1 MPKNMGFHA
10 TFRHILPHFA
20 TKSIANPLQETLKI
34 MASINLYLRTTKLK
48 RDVGSVL
55 FVIRHKNQQVQV
67 VTGIELPAEC
77 WDKSTQTV
85 IGCKN
90 AKQLNMTLK
99 NKLYELQMR
108 LAELSTFGELGGM
121 TVSDIRKRLWPDVK
135 ERPRKTLVSVFYES
149 FIAMKEKKATRESY
163 ELTRRKVSKY
173 CDWKALEFSHI
184 TYKWLTEFES
194 NLRRDGNSVNT
205 ISIHMR
211 NIRSIYNEAIR
222 QDVVSQE
229 GYPFRKYRIKH
240 EDTAKRSLDVEQ
252 LRELR
257 DYPCEEFMRKYVDVF
272 FISFYLA
279 GINMVDLLELPP
291 LKKGNV
297 IEYRR
302 SKTGILCKLTVPDE
316 ALALINKY
324 KGESHLLVFGEMY
337 KNRKDFIHRL
347 NDNLQKVGDLY
358 YTHMTT
364 KNGARHK
371 VKNYR
376 PLFPGL
382 TSYWARHTWA
392 TIAADIDIPD
402 AVIDAALGHKSPYPM
417 TDIYIRRNAKK
428 VDEAVRKVIDYV
440 NG

>member
-1 MPKNMGFHA
+1 MSC
-10 TFRHILPHFA
+10 HILPHFA
-20 TKSIANPLQETLKI
+20 TFCHENHCAIIAQNKPNQTTNI
-34 MASINLYLRTTKLK
+34 MASINLYLRAYKGK
-48 RDVGSVL
+48 EKGSVL
-55 FVIRHKNQQVQV
+55 FMLRHNWRQVQV
-67 VTGIELPAEC
+67 DTGIEIPIEC
-77 WDKSTQTV
+77 WDKSTQSV

-99 NKLYELQMR
+99 NKLYELHMR

-135 ERPRKTLVSVFYES
+135 ERQRKTLVSVFYES
-149 FIAMKEKKATRESY
+149 FIATKEKKATKEAY

-173 CDWKALEFSHI
+173 CDWDALEFSHI

-194 NLRRDGNSVNT
+194 YLRRDGNSVNT

-229 GYPFRKYRIKH
+229 GYPFRKFRIKH
-240 EDTAKRSLDVEQ
+240 EDTAKRSLDVDQ
-252 LRELR
+252 LRELWK
-257 DYPCEEFMRKYVDVF
+257 YPCEEFMRKYVDVF

-337 KNRKDFIHRL
+337 KDRKDFIHRL

-428 VDEAVRKVIDYV
+428 VDEAIRKVIDYV